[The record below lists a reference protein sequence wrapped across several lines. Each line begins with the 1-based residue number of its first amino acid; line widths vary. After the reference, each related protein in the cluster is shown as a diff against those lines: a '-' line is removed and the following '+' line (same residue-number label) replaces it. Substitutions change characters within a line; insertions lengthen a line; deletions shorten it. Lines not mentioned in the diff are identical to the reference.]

1 MRHAFAASTTQTE
14 DLTQHVER
22 RSHFAS
28 VAAVVD
34 QLDLES
40 SQGGVS
46 GENVDVGNPPCRRQS
61 FIKGQKTLAELAQ
74 LYDVHPNQITTWRT
88 QLLDGAAGV
97 FGSEGSTE
105 AAEPAI
111 DVQTLRA
118 EISELTLV
126 NDFLAGALGKPEIF
140 NTDQGSQGGLSRSSQ
155 HGVFRSAPCIGQGL
169 RRTFSS
175 PRSCEVWHCTLPTI
189 RRCAI
194 EQTMIAKLTGTFDD
208 FGPDWAVIDVGGV
221 GYLVHCSA
229 KTLDALGARGAVV
242 TVHTELQ
249 VSEND
254 MRLIGF
260 ASGEERSWFRLL
272 TGVQGVG
279 SKMALAVLSALSV
292 EEVQRACAGGD
303 AAMVARAQGVGPK
316 LAARI
321 VNELKDKAGGIVGVA
336 LAVSVGS
343 ASADA
348 VSALQNLGFKPQV
361 ATMAVAR
368 AIEELGEGAELNAL
382 VRVALKRAAG

>member
-1 MRHAFAASTTQTE
+1 
-14 DLTQHVER
+14 
-22 RSHFAS
+22 
-28 VAAVVD
+28 
-34 QLDLES
+34 
-40 SQGGVS
+40 
-46 GENVDVGNPPCRRQS
+46 
-61 FIKGQKTLAELAQ
+61 
-74 LYDVHPNQITTWRT
+74 
-88 QLLDGAAGV
+88 
-97 FGSEGSTE
+97 
-105 AAEPAI
+105 
-111 DVQTLRA
+111 
-118 EISELTLV
+118 
-126 NDFLAGALGKPEIF
+126 
-140 NTDQGSQGGLSRSSQ
+140 
-155 HGVFRSAPCIGQGL
+155 
-169 RRTFSS
+169 
-175 PRSCEVWHCTLPTI
+175 
-189 RRCAI
+189 
-194 EQTMIAKLTGTFDD
+194 MIAKLTGMFDD

-229 KTLDALGARGAVV
+229 KTLDALGVRGDMV
-242 TVHTELQ
+242 TLHTELQ

-260 ASGEERSWFRLL
+260 ASGEERAWFRLL

-292 EEVQRACAGGD
+292 DEVQRACAGGD

-321 VNELKDKAGGIVGVA
+321 VNELKDKAGGMAGPGGA
-336 LAVSVGS
+336 GLAVVPAGS

-368 AIEELGEGAELNAL
+368 AIEELGEGAGLNEL